1 MENFGVRASEIC
13 NNPNLS
19 VALQTACD
27 QGSLSYCADPNNI
40 TNVNCKG
47 YLDRVV
53 KSMVAEK
60 TNKPY
65 ANPIKVSKGKKTID
79 YYKSLVESVNSYGNS
94 NIETPEFGELLDI
107 FIKNN
112 IDNMPSEA
120 MVEKAR
126 QYCLKPT
133 ADSRFCGVTDPNQ
146 SWFVKSLSG
155 DGIRHYV
162 KVATDLA
169 NKKQTL
175 NIYDDQKLVLLNT
188 KYPNLFKSVET
199 IFLKGLMLDMLSD
212 KRIITIRNISP
223 NLKEGIDTFALT
235 LINANI
241 PVVKS
246 KYTIE
251 RLDNKVYG
259 NVYSST
265 NKALLDIINRD
276 NIESS
281 IDLELKKDADNIKL
295 VIADAQ
301 MIYDKVAKISAEL
314 PSGVTKNTANAV
326 LHKMKQNLNTIKK
339 LGSSF
344 LNEYAMA
351 MASDDTTQKVTLKYK
366 LLTMNEV
373 LTGSFN
379 VLRRNERTVLSW
391 NTSNSFNNKSIEKF
405 TPYNPF
411 SSVYNWLFPKKTE
424 KLTQMPAVQT
434 IVNNSMIYNPKLRAY
449 AQNIIAH
456 NNANNI
462 QNDPFVRLISSVD
475 NANLDMC
482 TVKNPLTTLI
492 CISMLN
498 SPDVNIINKI
508 KDNTKSYC
516 AKNFFDPDCNKYI
529 TDNEAIFKNIMHDI
543 QKNAVARCLTP
554 DGKKDLT
561 NCSPYPKLPNSK
573 SWIVDNTKDEVQ
585 LNIDGS
591 IKQINSKCGPSL
603 THTFTKAQCSSICKQ
618 YPDLCTKDT
627 QTKCGD
633 LNYRFTQDK
642 FENNVEHYSCNQ
654 RGLDNSHLLLLFIFV
669 IFIALIISNKKSC
682 YNIGVFNKHHKLK
695 NN

>member
-1 MENFGVRASEIC
+1 
-13 NNPNLS
+13 
-19 VALQTACD
+19 
-27 QGSLSYCADPNNI
+27 
-40 TNVNCKG
+40 
-47 YLDRVV
+47 
-53 KSMVAEK
+53 MVAEK

-65 ANPIKVSKGKKTID
+65 ANPIKVSKGKKTVD
-79 YYKSLVESVNSYGNS
+79 YYNSLVESVNAYGNS

-112 IDNMPSEA
+112 IANMPSEA

-133 ADSRFCGVTDPNQ
+133 ADSKFCGVTDPNQ
-146 SWFVKSLSG
+146 SWFVKALSG
-155 DGIRHYV
+155 DGINHYI
-162 KVATDLA
+162 KVATDLVT
-169 NKKQTL
+169 KKQTL

-235 LINANI
+235 LINANV
-241 PVVKS
+241 PVVKA

-259 NVYSST
+259 NVYNSV
-265 NKALLDIINRD
+265 NKALSDIINQD
-276 NIESS
+276 NVESS

-295 VIADAQ
+295 IIADAQ
-301 MIYDKVAKISAEL
+301 MIYDKVVNISSTL
-314 PSGVTKNTANAV
+314 PSGTTKNTANTV

-351 MASDDTTQKVTLKYK
+351 IAADDIAQKITLKYK
-366 LLTMNEV
+366 LLTMNEE

-379 VLRRNERTVLSW
+379 VLRRNERTILSW

-424 KLTQMPAVQT
+424 KLTQMPAIQT

-456 NNANNI
+456 NNANNV
-462 QNDPFVRLISSVD
+462 QNDPFVKLITSVD

-482 TVKNPLTTLI
+482 TLQNPLTTPI

-498 SPDVNIINKI
+498 SPDVNIVNKI

-516 AKNFFDPDCNKYI
+516 AKNFFDPTCNKYI
-529 TDNEAIFKNIMHDI
+529 TDNEAMFKNIMHDI

-554 DGKKDLT
+554 DGKKDLA
-561 NCSPYPKLPNSK
+561 NCAPYPKLPNSK

-585 LNIDGS
+585 LNIDGT
-591 IKQINSKCGPSL
+591 IKRISSKCGPYPD
-603 THTFTKAQCSSICKQ
+603 HTFTTAQCTSICSQ
-618 YPDLCTKDT
+618 YPDLCAKDT
-627 QTKCGD
+627 QTKCSD
-633 LNYRFTQDK
+633 LSYRFTKDA
-642 FENNVEHYSCNQ
+642 FTNNVEHYSCNK
-654 RGLDNSHLLLLFIFV
+654 RGLDNSYLLLLFIFV
-669 IFIALIISNKKSC
+669 IFIALIISNKKTF